1 MGSNKFDFNTASN
14 LVQAVEAAAS
24 ALEVKNG
31 QMETRFGKLHDSFKD
46 DAYTAFATDMDK
58 ADKAIG
64 DVISQLRA
72 VAAHIAKYA
81 ERLREEA

>member
-1 MGSNKFDFNTASN
+1 MGNKFDFNTASN

-31 QMETRFGKLHDSFKD
+31 QMEKRFGALHDAFKD
-46 DAYTAFATDMDK
+46 DAYTAFATDMAK

-81 ERLREEA
+81 ERIQQEA